1 MKLKKIFNKIRLAMK
16 KSKAS
21 TNENGWCMQDVWEW
35 GNEARDIAAANQP
48 KQKIKYGDNTVMLSK
63 KEPIQ
68 LVFASDLM

>member
-16 KSKAS
+16 KPKAS

-35 GNEARDIAAANQP
+35 GNEARDIVAANQP
-48 KQKIKYGDNTVMLSK
+48 KQKIKHGDNTIMLSK